1 MNGLVGRTI
10 QTLDSMMRS
19 CVNDFKGN
27 WDDYVLMI
35 NFDYNNSYHS
45 SISMD
50 PSPIRWFEVSEFSL
64 IGSKEV

>member
-1 MNGLVGRTI
+1 
-10 QTLDSMMRS
+10 MMRS

-27 WDDYVLMI
+27 WDDYVLLI